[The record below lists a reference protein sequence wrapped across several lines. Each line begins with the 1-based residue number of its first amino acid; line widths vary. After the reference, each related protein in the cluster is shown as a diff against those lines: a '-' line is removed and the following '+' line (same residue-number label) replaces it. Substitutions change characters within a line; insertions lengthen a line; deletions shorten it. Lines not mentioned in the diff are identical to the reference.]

1 MDEDPTNIDLNG
13 LISIAQ
19 YPDIRQWC
27 SHLGCSEIELAEAI
41 AVVGYVPDQVRTFL
55 AQKALQSADAPRA
68 A

>member
-41 AVVGYVPDQVRTFL
+41 AVVGYAPDLVRTFL
-55 AQKALQSADAPRA
+55 AQKARQRADASRA